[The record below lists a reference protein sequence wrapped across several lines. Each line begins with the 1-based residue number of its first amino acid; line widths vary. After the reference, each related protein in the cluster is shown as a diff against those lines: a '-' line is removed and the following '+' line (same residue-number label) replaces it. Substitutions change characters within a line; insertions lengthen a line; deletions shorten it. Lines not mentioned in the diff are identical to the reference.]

1 VKENPIER
9 LLEQKVWAVVGVS
22 RDPNKF
28 GYKVYKKLLDK
39 GYTVYAINPN
49 MTELDGRKVYASLK
63 DLPEVPQVVNFVV
76 PPSVTKRAVEEA
88 IELGVRFLWMQPGSA
103 DMTAVKSAEKAG
115 LTVVKNQCVL
125 RLA

>member
-1 VKENPIER
+1 

-28 GYKVYKKLLDK
+28 GYKVYKKLLGK